1 MDSPL
6 LAKTPQIQP
15 RSMASKSCTAIGRRS
30 RSAVSAAI
38 DGQSV
43 PWLRRVSVVDLELS
57 GNSRPFAGGD
67 MQAGGPVDGQR
78 AGRLRCTPVDLAVAD
93 DEVHIGDWCVGG

>member
-1 MDSPL
+1 
-6 LAKTPQIQP
+6 
-15 RSMASKSCTAIGRRS
+15 MASKSCTAIGRRS

-67 MQAGGPVDGQR
+67 VQR
-78 AGRLRCTPVDLAVAD
+78 GGRLCRPDAGCLRREAVDLLVEGRTNAASVLQYD
-93 DEVHIGDWCVGG
+93 SDKG